1 LRSRSGQR
9 VLGFATEHELSIE
22 TTMNDSFV
30 HLAVITAFALSVFGC
45 ARAPPITSAPPMVEV
60 AAPLERLIVDRDTFP
75 GRFDAV
81 ESVEVRPRVNGYID
95 SVNFKDGDTVKKGDL
110 LFVIDPRPY
119 AAMVE
124 EARGR
129 LADARSHQILAGQE
143 LERAKILIATNTIA
157 PDLFE
162 RREQTIR
169 GAEAAVQVAEGALH
183 EAELNLGYC
192 RVSAPMAGR
201 VSRHFVSAGN
211 LVVGGAANATL
222 LTTIV
227 QTDPIDFY
235 FDIDEGSYVRYNEQ
249 VQRGERTSTGGVGGN
264 VLVTLTGTPDSS
276 RSGLLDFVDNR
287 LDRSTGTLHAR
298 ARLENRDGALSP
310 GQFGR
315 AEIISSPSHK
325 AVLVPENAIGL
336 QSTGKVLEV
345 VAKGEDRVVE
355 RPVVVGHSFG
365 ALREIS
371 SGLQAGDRVVIAG
384 LQRIQA
390 GDHVSP
396 HDSPIDMTG
405 FDRLEASR

>member
-1 LRSRSGQR
+1 MS
-9 VLGFATEHELSIE
+9 
-22 TTMNDSFV
+22 NWFV
-30 HLAVITAFALSVFGC
+30 HLAVITAFALPVFGC
-45 ARAPPITSAPPMVEV
+45 SKAPAAASALPTVEV
-60 AAPLERLIVDRDTFP
+60 AAPLERVIVDRDTFP

-81 ESVEVRPRVNGYID
+81 ESVEVRPRVSGYID

-110 LFVIDPRPY
+110 LFLIDPRPY
-119 AAMVE
+119 AAAVE

-129 LADARSHQILAGQE
+129 LEDARSLQVLAGQE

-169 GAEAAVQVAEGALH
+169 GAEAAMQVAEGVLRH
-183 EAELNLGYC
+183 AELNLEYS
-192 RVSAPMAGR
+192 RVTAPMAGR

-235 FDIDEGSYVRYNEQ
+235 FDIDEGSYIRYSEQ
-249 VQRGERTSTGGVGGN
+249 VQRGERTSTGGVGGI
-264 VLVTLTGTPDSS
+264 VLVTLTGAPGSS

-287 LDRSTGTLHAR
+287 LDRSTGTLRAR
-298 ARLENRDGALSP
+298 ARLENHDGALSP

-315 AEIISSPSHK
+315 AEIISSPSHN
-325 AVLVPENAIGL
+325 AVLVPESAIGL
-336 QSTGKVLEV
+336 QSTGRVLEV
-345 VAKGEDRVVE
+345 VAQGEDKVVE
-355 RPVVVGHSFG
+355 RPVVLGHSFG
-365 ALREIS
+365 ALREII

-384 LQRIQA
+384 LQRIEA
-390 GDHVSP
+390 GHHVAP
-396 HDSPIDMTG
+396 HDSPIAMAG
-405 FDRLEASR
+405 FEELEASR